1 MKRFEGKNVVITGA
15 AAGIGQATA
24 QRIAEEGGN
33 VALIDIN
40 AEGLAGHEEARRG
53 SRGQGVGLRV
63 QCHRRR
69 SRERGDRSSGRRYG
83 RFRHVVSLRWHPA
96 HLPHPRDEHSSSGIN
111 IIDINLNGTF
121 YVNHAALPH
130 LLKNRFS
137 ALVNCS
143 STSAIGS
150 HPWMAAYAASKGGVI
165 SMTRA
170 LYQEYVKQGLRANC
184 VVPGGIATALHGDFK
199 APAGADMELL
209 KRRHALRGLRQA
221 RPRSQRHRLL
231 GLRRRPLR
239 KRHRSPS
246 RRRRS
251 LLADR
256 LVPQKRATSP
266 TGFQCLAGRG
276 RRGGRLGA
284 RGALGRRLR
293 CRPGCFRGELRRR
306 RWLV

>member
-40 AEGLAGHEEARRG
+40 AEGLAGTKKLAEAHGAKAWVYECNVTDGARVKEVIDQAAEDMGGFDTLCHCAGILRTYHTHEMSFE
-53 SRGQGVGLRV
+53 Q
-63 QCHRRR
+63 
-69 SRERGDRSSGRRYG
+69 
-83 RFRHVVSLRWHPA
+83 WHQ
-96 HLPHPRDEHSSSGIN
+96 

-170 LYQEYVKQGLRANC
+170 LYQEYVK
-184 VVPGGIATALHGDFK
+184 
-199 APAGADMELL
+199 
-209 KRRHALRGLRQA
+209 
-221 RPRSQRHRLL
+221 
-231 GLRRRPLR
+231 
-239 KRHRSPS
+239 
-246 RRRRS
+246 
-251 LLADR
+251 
-256 LVPQKRATSP
+256 
-266 TGFQCLAGRG
+266 
-276 RRGGRLGA
+276 
-284 RGALGRRLR
+284 
-293 CRPGCFRGELRRR
+293 
-306 RWLV
+306 